1 MGKGHHTNM
10 ISKLVALSLVEE
22 VREKYTNKKV
32 NYRQLEDMP
41 EFVWKAILVG
51 SGALS
56 FLVEQQ
62 EVISIKSSYLLIFIT

>member
-10 ISKLVALSLVEE
+10 ISKLIALSLVEE

-41 EFVWKAILVG
+41 GFVWKAILVG
-51 SGALS
+51 SGAWS
-56 FLVEQQ
+56 FWVEQQ
-62 EVISIKSSYLLIFIT
+62 EVISIKSSYLIIFIT